1 MEAPVYHQNFNPT
14 GHLWLSAVLA
24 ALPLLALLGLL
35 GGLRWRAHWAGLAS
49 LVVAILVAVFSYKMS
64 IGDALNSGAYGAA
77 RSVLLVLWIT
87 FNAIWIYNMTVETGY
102 FAVLRRT
109 FARISDDQRVQ
120 AIVIAFCFGALIE
133 ALAGGGSPI
142 AICAVMLIAIG
153 FNPLKAV
160 ALALVADTAPVAFG
174 GLGNPIT
181 ILGSS
186 TKLSA
191 DTFGAMAGRQTSIL
205 AVLIPF
211 VLLIIAD
218 GGRGLRQAWPAALT
232 AGVTFGVSQA
242 VFSSLNYKLC
252 DVYAALISAAAL
264 LLLTRV
270 WRPRERVAAD
280 TYPGPVEQP
289 SSLIAGGPG
298 VGTGSPVG
306 GSVAGGA
313 VDDPAYVRKVG
324 RPEGDSTGDI
334 VRAFAPYA
342 IIVVVFTIAQF
353 TFSGFNVKAWLDKP
367 TPSATF
373 AWPGLHLLNPAGK
386 PVNTSYV
393 LNWLSATGTLLFI
406 SGLLTMIVLGVSV
419 RKGIVAYGRTIRQFN
434 WAIVTILLVFA
445 LAFVMQFSGE
455 TSTLG
460 LFLSKAGR
468 FFPFL
473 APIVGW
479 FGVAI
484 TGTDAGSNAL
494 FASLQTTAAGQIHTS
509 PFLLGAAN
517 TSGGVLA
524 KMISPQN
531 LAIGTAATE
540 QVGQEGNLF
549 RKVFGWS
556 LLLLLILCILVYLQ
570 STPVLGWMRAG

>member
-1 MEAPVYHQNFNPT
+1 LEVPVYQQNLNPT
-14 GHLWLSAVLA
+14 GTLWLSAALA
-24 ALPLLALLGLL
+24 ALPLLALLALL
-35 GGLRWRAHWAGLAS
+35 GGLRWRAHWAGLAA
-49 LVVAILVAVFSYKMS
+49 LVIAVAVAVLTYGMGA
-64 IGDALNSGAYGAA
+64 GDALNSGLYGAA
-77 RSVLLVLWIT
+77 RGVLLILWIT
-87 FNAIWIYNMTVETGY
+87 FNAIWIYTMTVETGY

-109 FARISDDQRVQ
+109 FGRISDDQRIQ
-120 AIVIAFCFGALIE
+120 AIVIAFSFGALIE

-153 FNPLKAV
+153 FSPLKAV
-160 ALALVADTAPVAFG
+160 AIALVADTAPVAFG

-181 ILGSS
+181 IIGAS
-186 TKLSA
+186 TKLPPEH
-191 DTFGAMAGRQTSIL
+191 FGAMAGRQTSIL

-211 VLLIIAD
+211 ILLYLAD
-218 GGRGLRQAWPAALT
+218 GRRGLRQAWPAALT
-232 AGVTFGVSQA
+232 AGLTFGLAQA
-242 VFSSLNYKLC
+242 VFSALNYKLC
-252 DVYAALISAAAL
+252 DVYAALLSAAAL
-264 LLLTRV
+264 LVLARV
-270 WRPRERVAAD
+270 WRPSDRLAGEPTTAPARVL
-280 TYPGPVEQP
+280 PGSRVEP
-289 SSLIAGGPG
+289 
-298 VGTGSPVG
+298 
-306 GSVAGGA
+306 VAGAA
-313 VDDPAYVRKVG
+313 VDDPAFVRKVG
-324 RPEGDSTGDI
+324 RPAGDRPVEI

-342 IIVVVFTIAQF
+342 IIVVVFTLAQL
-353 TFSGFNVKAWLDKP
+353 TFSGFNIKAWLDKP
-367 TPSATF
+367 TPAATF
-373 AWPGLHLLNPAGK
+373 GWPGLHLLSPAGK

-406 SGLLTMIVLGVSV
+406 SGLATMLVLGVGP
-419 RKGIVAYGRTIRQFN
+419 RTGAVAYGRTIRQFN
-434 WAIVTILLVFA
+434 WAIVTILLVFG

-494 FASLQTTAAGQIHTS
+494 FASLQTTAAGQIHVS
-509 PFLLGAAN
+509 PYLLGAAN

-531 LAIGTAATE
+531 LAIGTAAIGA
-540 QVGQEGNLF
+540 VGQEGNLF

-556 LLLLLILCILVYLQ
+556 LLLLAILCVLVYLQ
-570 STPVLGWMRAG
+570 STPVLGWMRP

>member
-1 MEAPVYHQNFNPT
+1 MEASVYHQNFNPT
-14 GHLWLSAVLA
+14 GHLWLSALLA

-49 LVVAILVAVFSYKMS
+49 LVVAVLVAVFTYKMS
-64 IGDALNSGAYGAA
+64 VGDALNSGLYGAA

-142 AICAVMLIAIG
+142 AICAVMLIAVG

-211 VLLIIAD
+211 VLLLIAD
-218 GGRGLRQAWPAALT
+218 GARGLRQAWPAALT
-232 AGVTFGVSQA
+232 AGLTFGISQA

-270 WRPRERVAAD
+270 WKPRERVAGETRPD
-280 TYPGPVEQP
+280 PVEQP
-289 SSLIAGGPG
+289 A
-298 VGTGSPVG
+298 PVT
-306 GSVAGGA
+306 AGGA
-313 VDDPAYVRKVG
+313 VDDPTYVRKVG
-324 RPEGDSTGDI
+324 RPEGDSTADI
-334 VRAFAPYA
+334 VKAFAPYA
-342 IIVVVFTIAQF
+342 IIVVIFTIAQF
-353 TFSGFNVKAWLDKP
+353 TFSGFNMKAWLDKP

-386 PVNTSYV
+386 PVNTGYV

-406 SGLLTMIVLGVSV
+406 SGLLTMLVLGVGV
-419 RKGIVAYGRTIRQFN
+419 RKGVLAYGRTIRQFN

-460 LFLSKAGR
+460 LFLSKAGK

-494 FASLQTTAAGQIHTS
+494 FASLQTTAAAQIHTS

-531 LAIGTAATE
+531 LAIGTAATQE
-540 QVGQEGNLF
+540 VGQEGNLF

-556 LLLLLILCILVYLQ
+556 VLLLLILCVLVYLQ

>member
-1 MEAPVYHQNFNPT
+1 MEAHVYHQNFNPT
-14 GHLWLSAVLA
+14 GHLWLSALLA

-49 LVVAILVAVFSYKMS
+49 LVVAVLVAVFTYKMS
-64 IGDALNSGAYGAA
+64 VGDALNSGLYGAA

-181 ILGSS
+181 ILGTS

-191 DTFGAMAGRQTSIL
+191 DTFGAMAGRQTAIL

-211 VLLIIAD
+211 ILLLIAD
-218 GGRGLRQAWPAALT
+218 GSRGLRQAWPAALT
-232 AGVTFGVSQA
+232 AGVTFGISQA

-270 WRPRERVAAD
+270 WKPRERVASE
-280 TYPGPVEQP
+280 TSPGPVQQP
-289 SSLIAGGPG
+289 TT
-298 VGTGSPVG
+298 V
-306 GSVAGGA
+306 VAGGA

-324 RPEGDSTGDI
+324 RPEGDSTADI

-342 IIVVVFTIAQF
+342 IIVIIFTIAQF
-353 TFSGFNVKAWLDKP
+353 TFSGFNMKAWLDKP
-367 TPSATF
+367 TPAATF

-386 PVNTSYV
+386 PVNTNYV

-406 SGLLTMIVLGVSV
+406 SGLLTMIVLGVSL
-419 RKGIVAYGRTIRQFN
+419 RKGVMAYARTIRQFN
-434 WAIVTILLVFA
+434 WAIVTILLVFG
-445 LAFVMQFSGE
+445 LAFVMQFAGE

-460 LFLSKAGR
+460 LFLSKAGK

-494 FASLQTTAAGQIHTS
+494 FASLQTTAAAQIHTS

-531 LAIGTAATE
+531 LAIGTAATG

-556 LLLLLILCILVYLQ
+556 MLLLLFLCILVYLQ